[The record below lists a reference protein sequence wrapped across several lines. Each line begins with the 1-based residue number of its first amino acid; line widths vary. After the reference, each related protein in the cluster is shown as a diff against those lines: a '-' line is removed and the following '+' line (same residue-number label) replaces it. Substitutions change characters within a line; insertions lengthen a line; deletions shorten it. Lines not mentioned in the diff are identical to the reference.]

1 MSKPL
6 IMHMITTA
14 KNLSPFDVNM
24 AYDAGWDKCVPYTE
38 IEVDDVEGLVQDA
51 IFSRPPGINKT
62 GLFVG
67 GRDPHK
73 AIDMLKICKKS
84 LVPPFTLS
92 AFADPSGAFTTAAGM
107 IAKVEDAL
115 KNKFN
120 QNFLDQKI
128 VVFGGTGPVG
138 CIAGILAASAGA
150 KVVIMGRKKEKCEEL
165 ANFCK
170 ENYLDASAN
179 ISGASNDEFD
189 SQIAEVDVVLASGAA
204 GIQLV
209 SEEQLKIATSLKVA
223 ADVNAVPPS
232 GVAGLD
238 AMQDCKEL
246 TASTSGALGI
256 GALAIGQVKYQAQ
269 SKLLKKMAN
278 SEEPIFLDFHDAL
291 ELAREYVS
299 SK

>member
-1 MSKPL
+1 MTKPL

-62 GLFVG
+62 GIFVG

-115 KNKFN
+115 KNKFD
-120 QNFLDQKI
+120 QDFLGQKI

-204 GIQLV
+204 GIQLI
-209 SEEQLKIATSLKVA
+209 SEEQLKIATRLKVA

-246 TASTSGALGI
+246 TASNSGALGI

>member
-14 KNLSPFDVNM
+14 KNLSPFDINM
-24 AYDAGWDKCVPYTE
+24 AYDAGWDKCVPYTS
-38 IEVDDVEGLVQDA
+38 IETDEVEGLVQDA

-62 GLFVG
+62 GIFVG

-73 AIDMLKICKKS
+73 AIEMLNICKKS

-92 AFADPSGAFTTAAGM
+92 GFADPSGAFTTAAGM

-115 KNKFN
+115 KNKFDKS
-120 QNFLDQKI
+120 LSGQKV

-138 CIAGILAASAGA
+138 CIAGILAASAGSE
-150 KVVIMGRKKEKCEEL
+150 VIIMGRKKEKCEEL
-165 ANFCK
+165 AKFCN
-170 ENYLDASAN
+170 ENYLDSSAN
-179 ISGASNDEFD
+179 IKGAANEEFD
-189 SQIAEVDVVLASGAA
+189 SQISEVDVVLASGAA

-209 SEEQLKIATSLKVA
+209 SEDQLKIATNLKVA

-246 TASTSGALGI
+246 TASSSGAIGI

-278 SEEPIFLDFHDAL
+278 SEKPVFLDFHDAL

>member
-62 GLFVG
+62 GIFVG

-209 SEEQLKIATSLKVA
+209 SEEQLKIATRLKVA

>member
-62 GLFVG
+62 GIFVG

-120 QNFLDQKI
+120 QDFLGQKI